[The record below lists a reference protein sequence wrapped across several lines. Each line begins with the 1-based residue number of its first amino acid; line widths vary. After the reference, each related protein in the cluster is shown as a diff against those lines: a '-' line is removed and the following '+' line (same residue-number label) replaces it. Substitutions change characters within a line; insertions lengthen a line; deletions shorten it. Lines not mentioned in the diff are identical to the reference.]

1 MTEQTFMH
9 SFNEFVSNVQK
20 MHDVS
25 KARSYTPHEC
35 KTLLQTAMK
44 LKATAN
50 FAINYFY
57 LVSVDIYDGFDHQDC
72 LEYLKVS
79 NDCMVVIGDAINR
92 IKNKSAVSTL
102 YLN

>member
-1 MTEQTFMH
+1 MIEENFVH
-9 SFNEFVSNVQK
+9 SFHEFVSNVQK
-20 MHDVS
+20 MEDIS
-25 KARSYTPHEC
+25 RERSYTPDES
-35 KTLLQTAMK
+35 KMLLHAAMK
-44 LKATAN
+44 LKTTAN

-92 IKNKSAVSTL
+92 IKNNSAVCTL